1 MPSIKN
7 SDAIARKFIRYTVH
21 CISACDKNL
30 VTEIYTMIMIFLAK
44 YQMYGKNQE
53 RHWDCI
59 PGSTRRSLLHIKA

>member
-53 RHWDCI
+53 
-59 PGSTRRSLLHIKA
+59 